1 MITKLDYIIKR
12 IKHIQGIQILE
23 LGVQRGVSTKKFI
36 ELCDKND
43 GFLVSID
50 INDCSNV
57 ANSDRWKFIHSS
69 DDNFEHIDKFITKDL
84 DFIFIDSLH
93 EPNHVKKVFYHYY
106 EFLKKGGICIIDDI
120 SWLPYS
126 KNQYKDN
133 EFSEYINKSTFN
145 KILEIY
151 NQNQKNFSLE
161 FYFRESGYAIITKN
175 EESFLNQSKKIK
187 SREFGLKNL
196 LRKIYRRKP
205 KNWFSYKIY
214 EIFLGSGIP
223 TLLYPAST

>member
-1 MITKLDYIIKR
+1 MITKLDYIIER
-12 IKHIQGIQILE
+12 IKHIKGIQILE
-23 LGVQRGVSTKKFI
+23 LGVQKGVSTKKFI

-57 ANSDRWKFIHSS
+57 VKSDRWKFIHSS
-69 DDNFEHIDKFITKDL
+69 DDNFEHIDKSITKDL

-93 EPNHVKKVFYHYY
+93 EPSHVKKVFYHYY

-126 KNQYKDN
+126 KNQYRDN
-133 EFSEYINKSTFN
+133 EFSEYINKSNFN

-175 EESFLNQSKKIK
+175 EESFLNQSKKVE

-205 KNWFSYKIY
+205 KN
-214 EIFLGSGIP
+214 
-223 TLLYPAST
+223 